1 MILSVLWNNLILWGN
16 VKCFFSSLPFFCFF
30 PPIVCNRSHGV
41 LGMFFKVTKLV
52 SLANIT
58 TCHLCVQMWNT
69 YTISLSVTEL
79 WSWMMVRNIVLH
91 NIAIYIVQPHPIAKF
106 AIVKR
111 LSVDQLVKLVWLN
124 CGLCPIKSY
133 TKWTLYWFTTRLL
146 QFECLLTVNTSAS
159 RSLLAHSDSTNMLM
173 LKLLLSISQSI
184 YL

>member
-1 MILSVLWNNLILWGN
+1 MSSV
-16 VKCFFSSLPFFCFF
+16 FFLFFHFFVFFPLLCAIGHMESWAYFLKLQNWSSLPIS
-30 PPIVCNRSHGV
+30 P
-41 LGMFFKVTKLV
+41 LV
-52 SLANIT
+52 I
-58 TCHLCVQMWNT
+58 CVYKCEIHTQ
-69 YTISLSVTEL
+69 YPFLLLSYDLE
-79 WSWMMVRNIVLH
+79 WWNIVLH

>member
-1 MILSVLWNNLILWGN
+1 MKQSHPLG
-16 VKCFFSSLPFFCFF
+16 KCQVFFFLFFHFFVFF
-30 PPIVCNRSHGV
+30 PLLCAIGHMESWAY
-41 LGMFFKVTKLV
+41 FFKVTKLV
-52 SLANIT
+52 FLANIT
-58 TCHLCVQMWNT
+58 TCHQCVQMWNT

-91 NIAIYIVQPHPIAKF
+91 NIAIYILQPHPIAKF

-124 CGLCPIKSY
+124 CGLCPIKSC